1 VSSLPW
7 NDLINDQE
15 ISMTSI
21 RILLALSAA
30 VVVGACATTG
40 GPAGTPPMA
49 GMTGGSAKPAAS
61 TDTAAHTAAMDAR
74 MKTMR
79 ETHDKMMNART
90 PEERSALRAVHMKE
104 MQDGMQMMKGM
115 GGMASHQSMMDQHMQ
130 MMQMMMDTMKMD
142 GVPPVPVKP

>member
-1 VSSLPW
+1 
-7 NDLINDQE
+7 
-15 ISMTSI
+15 M
-21 RILLALSAA
+21 
-30 VVVGACATTG
+30 
-40 GPAGTPPMA
+40 
-49 GMTGGSAKPAAS
+49 GSANPAAS

-115 GGMASHQSMMDQHMQ
+115 GGMGGMASHQSMMDQHMQ
-130 MMQMMMDTMKMD
+130 MMQMMMDTMRMD
-142 GVPPVPVKP
+142 GMPPVPVKP